1 MKNFFAVLTILFSM
15 STFAGE
21 AGLTIKAKWLLAH
34 EPLDLFKIAAE
45 TFTKEVSAK
54 TNGHFEIEVL
64 TISDYEKKYNKG
76 KSLKWKEIIPLIQNN
91 QVEMSQTYTTD
102 LGQLSN
108 SMYALDLP
116 YLFRDHA
123 HAQKVLEGQSGEKI
137 LSGLEAS
144 NLKGLAFTYSGGY
157 RILPGQKKISKL
169 EDFKGTKVRT
179 SLSPVAIETFKM
191 LGAQPVPL
199 KLSEIE
205 EGFIKHQ
212 INEAESTYAR
222 YFPLGQDKQANIVNE
237 TNHSLFLT
245 SIIMNKKFF
254 DSLPENYKKIVKDAA
269 IVSARAE
276 REYSIAKALETKKE
290 AISKGITIVTMSDK
304 EIARMRTA
312 LSPIYTKFGPMVGRD
327 LVKAI
332 QDQK

>member
-1 MKNFFAVLTILFSM
+1 MKFLIILLSVLFSIT
-15 STFAGE
+15 TFAGE
-21 AGLTIKAKWLLAH
+21 TNLKIKAKWLLAH
-34 EPLDLFKIAAE
+34 EPIDLFKIAAD
-45 TFTKEVSAK
+45 TFTKEVSEK
-54 TNGHFEIEVL
+54 TKGQFEIEIL
-64 TISDYEKKYNKG
+64 TISEYEKKYNKG
-76 KSLKWKEIIPLIQNN
+76 KRLMWNELIPLIQNS

-102 LGQLSN
+102 LGQLSH

-123 HAQKVLEGQSGEKI
+123 HAQKVLEGQTGEK
-137 LSGLEAS
+137 LLNGLEAS

-157 RILPGQKKISKL
+157 RILPGQKKISRL

-179 SLSPVAIETFKM
+179 SLSPVAMEMFKI
-191 LGAQPVPL
+191 LGAKPVPL
-199 KLSEIE
+199 DLSEIE
-205 EGFIKHQ
+205 EGFKKHQ

-222 YFPLGQDKQANIVNE
+222 YFPLGQDKQAKILNE
-237 TNHSLFLT
+237 TNHSLLLT

-254 DSLPENYKKIVKDAA
+254 DALPEDYKKIVKDAA

-290 AISKGITIVTMSDK
+290 AIFKGITVVTMSDI
-304 EIARMRTA
+304 EMARVKTA
-312 LSPIYTKFGPMVGRD
+312 LNPLYTQFGPMVGSD